1 MRRRTAALC
10 LLTASLWP
18 ALAALAQDARRPK
31 VGILS
36 PYGPD
41 AGTAPGSTIHSMLAA
56 LAELGYMDGQT
67 VSLEFRFA
75 GDALERLPALAA
87 ELVATE
93 PDLIYTY
100 TTGAGRAAAGATS
113 TIPIVLAPVSETTMA
128 ALVSDTGRPG
138 GNITGITI
146 NSLQRHQ
153 KCLQLLKDAA
163 PDVVRV
169 GVLLNPLN
177 PIWKNYPEVL
187 NDAARALGIELVRVE
202 ARGLAEIDQ
211 AFAQMAAQSVDGL
224 FALDES
230 TLAGARP
237 APRRIME
244 LIASS
249 RLPSV
254 SDAQNFARAGGLLS
268 FETDVPIIALHAALY
283 IQRIL
288 QGAKVA
294 ELPVE
299 HPTEFQLVVNLKTA
313 QQLGL
318 TIPPSILLRADEV
331 IE

>member
-1 MRRRTAALC
+1 
-10 LLTASLWP
+10 
-18 ALAALAQDARRPK
+18 
-31 VGILS
+31 
-36 PYGPD
+36 
-41 AGTAPGSTIHSMLAA
+41 
-56 LAELGYMDGQT
+56 
-67 VSLEFRFA
+67 
-75 GDALERLPALAA
+75 
-87 ELVATE
+87 
-93 PDLIYTY
+93 
-100 TTGAGRAAAGATS
+100 
-113 TIPIVLAPVSETTMA
+113 MA
-128 ALVSDTGRPG
+128 ALVPDTARPG

-153 KCLQLLKDAA
+153 KCLQLLKDVA

-177 PIWKNYPEVL
+177 PIWKNYPDVL
-187 NDAARALGIELVRVE
+187 NDAARALGIELVRAE

-268 FETDVPIIALHAALY
+268 FETDVPIIARHAALY
-283 IQRIL
+283 IQQIL